1 MQHTTMQM
9 CSVCVCACVLVCA
22 RVEVCEAPFCVRL
35 SVFVK
40 SFEKI
45 CLVIACTRRTRAGRL
60 RGRRVGGGKCV
71 VGVGGRLAGHGAP
84 TC

>member
-1 MQHTTMQM
+1 M
-9 CSVCVCACVLVCA
+9 CA

-45 CLVIACTRRTRAGRL
+45 CLVIACTRRTRVGSRWAKEGREKSVGGAEWECRGPAGRQ
-60 RGRRVGGGKCV
+60 
-71 VGVGGRLAGHGAP
+71 AGHGAP